1 MPNPVRNDVH
11 VDSILTNLSVGW
23 MTDDQSYI
31 ADRVFPV
38 VPVTKQGGRYFVYDR
53 GDFYRA
59 EMERRGPGTESAGG
73 GYRVAQDTY
82 FADVW
87 ALHKDVADQDRVN
100 TDDPLNMDRDAA
112 SYLTQQAL
120 IRKEKQWVS
129 KYFTTSVWTGDQ
141 TGVAAGPAANQFLQW
156 NAALSTPLVDIRAQ
170 RLAIAKRTGYTP
182 NTLVLGA
189 ETWNALA
196 DNASVADRIKYSERA
211 FFGPELLS
219 AALGIPRI
227 FIASGIENTAAETSA
242 GSPQPFTGAFIAGK
256 GAWLGYVAPS
266 PSLQTPSAG
275 YTFAWTGLE
284 GANAMGGAI
293 SKFRMD
299 MIKSDRVEIEMAFDM
314 KVIAADLGTYF
325 ATAVA

>member
-23 MTDDQSYI
+23 AQNDSTYI
-31 ADRVFPV
+31 ADRVFPI
-38 VPVTKQGGRYFVYDR
+38 VPVQKQGGRYFVYDR
-53 GDFYRA
+53 GDFLRA

-100 TDDPLNMDRDAA
+100 TDDPLDMDRDAA
-112 SYLTQQAL
+112 AYLTTQAL

-129 KYFTTSVWTGDQ
+129 KYFTTGVWTGDQ
-141 TGVAAGPAANQFLQW
+141 TGVAAGPAANQFVQW
-156 NAALSTPLVDIRAQ
+156 NGSASTPLVDIRAQ
-170 RLAIAKRTGYTP
+170 IVAIQARTGFRP

-189 ETWNALA
+189 QTWNALA
-196 DNASVADRIKYSERA
+196 DNTSIADRIKYSERA
-211 FFGPELLS
+211 FPGPEILT
-219 AALGIPRI
+219 AALGIQNVYV
-227 FIASGIENTAAETSA
+227 AGGVENTAAETNA

-256 GAWLGYVAPS
+256 GAWLGYVAPN
-266 PSLQTPSAG
+266 PGLQQPSAG

-293 SKFRMD
+293 SRFRMD
-299 MIKSDRVEIEMAFDM
+299 PIKSDRIEIEMAFDM

>member
-1 MPNPVRNDVH
+1 VPNPVRNEVH
-11 VDSILTNLSVGW
+11 VDAILTNLSVGW
-23 MTDDQSYI
+23 MLGANNYLADQ
-31 ADRVFPV
+31 VFPV
-38 VPVTKQGGRYFVYDR
+38 VPVAKQGGRYFVYDR
-53 GDFYRA
+53 GDFFRA

-87 ALHKDVADQDRVN
+87 ALHKDIADQDRAN
-100 TDDPLNMDRDAA
+100 TDDPLDQDRDAA

-129 KYFTTSVWTGDQ
+129 KYFTTGVWTNDQ
-141 TGVAAGPAANQFLQW
+141 TGVGAAPGANQFLQW
-156 NAALSTPLVDIRAQ
+156 NVSTSTPLADLRAQ
-170 RLAIAKRTGYTP
+170 IIAVAKRTGYKP

-196 DNASVADRIKYSERA
+196 DNASLVDRIKYTERA
-211 FFGPELLS
+211 FIGPDILS
-219 AALGIPRI
+219 AALGLDRVLIGN
-227 FIASGIENTAAETSA
+227 GIENTAAETNA
-242 GSPQPFTGAFIAGK
+242 ASPQTFTGAFIAGK
-256 GAWLGYVAPS
+256 SAWLGYVAPA

-284 GANAMGGAI
+284 GANAMGGAV

-299 MIKSDRVEIEMAFDM
+299 SLKSDRVEIEVAFDM
-314 KVIAADLGTYF
+314 KVVAADLGAFF